1 MEGRNIGNRSG
12 EREREREREKSGPEF
27 QMHSDSDG
35 GMQGF
40 GLGMCELLVHTMHGP
55 RRIEREREHQSTHT
69 SLEAYFS

>member
-12 EREREREREKSGPEF
+12 ERGKSGPEF

-55 RRIEREREHQSTHT
+55 RRIERENISRRTPA
-69 SLEAYFS
+69 LKLI